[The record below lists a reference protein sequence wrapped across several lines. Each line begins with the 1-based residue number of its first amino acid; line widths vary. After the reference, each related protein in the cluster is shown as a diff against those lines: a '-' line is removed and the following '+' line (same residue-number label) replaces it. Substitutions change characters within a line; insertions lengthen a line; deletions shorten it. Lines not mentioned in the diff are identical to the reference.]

1 MCPFLSLKW
10 VKNFFFCFEEDH
22 KKNIDEKIND
32 DEVSEEVIVF
42 VTFLKLR
49 KVKYDET
56 LGKFFYFEIKIQT
69 IEMVHI
75 VIL

>member
-1 MCPFLSLKW
+1 MCPFLSIKW
-10 VKNFFFCFEEDH
+10 VQNFFFRFEEDH

-49 KVKYDET
+49 RDKYDET
-56 LGKFFYFEIKIQT
+56 LEKFFYFEIKI
-69 IEMVHI
+69 EMIHI
-75 VIL
+75 IIL